1 MCTQAH
7 TYIHTHSHTHSHPRS
22 TACLHSSTF
31 LPPRRALKCVWGL
44 PDFNGIHIY
53 ASGDSV
59 WLRGRNELSFSV
71 AVERKTD
78 PRASFTLGSS
88 FVGNSPNPLFQPPN
102 RVMVL
107 LAEGHG
113 EERCMGEQLS
123 VHRRKCN
130 SKSCKTT
137 AIQSTP
143 TALAPHISVTSLYNK
158 FSFWDKTFQVQS
170 LLPGGQLFMG
180 NLC

>member
-7 TYIHTHSHTHSHPRS
+7 TYIHICTHPHSHPCS
-22 TACLHSSTF
+22 TGCLHSPTF

-44 PDFNGIHIY
+44 LTSMGFTCMHLETVFG
-53 ASGDSV
+53 
-59 WLRGRNELSFSV
+59 WWGRNELSFSV

-88 FVGNSPNPLFQPPN
+88 FVGNDPNPLFQPPN
-102 RVMVL
+102 RVTVL
-107 LAEGHG
+107 LAEGHE
-113 EERCMGEQLS
+113 EERCTAEQS
-123 VHRRKCN
+123 SIRRRKRN
-130 SKSCKTT
+130 SRSCKTT
-137 AIQSTP
+137 AIQPTP
-143 TALAPHISVTSLYNK
+143 TASALPISVTSLYNK
-158 FSFWDKTFQVQS
+158 FSFGGKTFQVQS